1 MPHSP
6 AKVFKTFYL
15 EMQSWAAHPA
25 VQGGSP
31 GCPWQD
37 GVPLMPGQQCGQSS
51 CSGQRQLPATAA
63 DRAGRRIFCSM
74 EAADVRLQL
83 CFWCRQQWE
92 CWPYK
97 WSHSAALSK
106 QVPIIRATEKME
118 RFGQTAGVGRM
129 GMLWYAAC
137 AARVCCLC
145 ASGIVCPASVSNNQL
160 QLPGEGKSRGDRTK
174 VKPHIGLLWVKS
186 HHESS
191 ANLCSC

>member
-25 VQGGSP
+25 VQGGSL

-83 CFWCRQQWE
+83 CFWVQAAVGVLAVQMVSLC
-92 CWPYK
+92 CSLKASPYHQ
-97 WSHSAALSK
+97 SH
-106 QVPIIRATEKME
+106 
-118 RFGQTAGVGRM
+118 
-129 GMLWYAAC
+129 
-137 AARVCCLC
+137 
-145 ASGIVCPASVSNNQL
+145 
-160 QLPGEGKSRGDRTK
+160 
-174 VKPHIGLLWVKS
+174 
-186 HHESS
+186 
-191 ANLCSC
+191 

>member
-25 VQGGSP
+25 VRGGSP

-37 GVPLMPGQQCGQSS
+37 GVPLIQGSNAGSRAAQGKDSCLQPQPIEQAGESSAAWRLQMWGSS
-51 CSGQRQLPATAA
+51 CVSG
-63 DRAGRRIFCSM
+63 
-74 EAADVRLQL
+74 
-83 CFWCRQQWE
+83 CRQQWE

-129 GMLWYAAC
+129 GMLWYTAC
-137 AARVCCLC
+137 AARLCCLC

-174 VKPHIGLLWVKS
+174 AKPHIDLLWVKS
-186 HHESS
+186 HHKSS
-191 ANLCSC
+191 ANLCSG